1 MKYGNTWSLF
11 SYFLFEIVS
20 KKGFN
25 ANTFYSKM
33 VKKGVETMYKKEK
46 KRGEKGQEEAKTGGR
61 SEGRVRYKVVI
72 IKRDTNK

>member
-11 SYFLFEIVS
+11 PYFLFEIVS

-46 KRGEKGQEEAKTGGR
+46 KRGEKGQEEAKTGVGV
-61 SEGRVRYKVVI
+61 RVE
-72 IKRDTNK
+72 

>member
-46 KRGEKGQEEAKTGGR
+46 KRGGRGQEEAKTGKG
-61 SEGRVRYKVVI
+61 VRGGKG
-72 IKRDTNK
+72 IK